1 MAPRISRDDVVR
13 LFRMHGGTHWEE
25 PCSDDIDA
33 FHRVL
38 DMLMGT
44 ANDHFDSLAPVHPFE
59 RAYRAQS
66 AARVLE
72 HNLPQ
77 LKKAAG
83 YLARELP
90 RMTDLGKKAIM
101 SARVHESGAGISESD
116 IQALEAL
123 QKAAVASREA
133 FSASVFHVVGKPSSD
148 PRSHWYS
155 TARIIAF
162 FAKTAWTN
170 AGNRSVSIGVAAKT
184 PVAQLTQ
191 AAVEMLWPTISGRA
205 GKTKPPSAGAIAKM
219 LHDWQREP

>member
-25 PCSDDIDA
+25 PRSDDIDA

-83 YLARELP
+83 YLAR
-90 RMTDLGKKAIM
+90 
-101 SARVHESGAGISESD
+101 
-116 IQALEAL
+116 
-123 QKAAVASREA
+123 
-133 FSASVFHVVGKPSSD
+133 
-148 PRSHWYS
+148 
-155 TARIIAF
+155 
-162 FAKTAWTN
+162 
-170 AGNRSVSIGVAAKT
+170 
-184 PVAQLTQ
+184 
-191 AAVEMLWPTISGRA
+191 
-205 GKTKPPSAGAIAKM
+205 PPPHG
-219 LHDWQREP
+219 